1 MAIATAGSTK
11 LNENFIRCSFY
22 EILTRYLSN
31 CYTFGMEMNLPSGR
45 ADLVLTGIPGTTFHN
60 DCRVIEFKYFKAK
73 DAAQVEELA
82 AARPEDAAQVKVPSM
97 RVSS

>member
-1 MAIATAGSTK
+1 
-11 LNENFIRCSFY
+11 
-22 EILTRYLSN
+22 
-31 CYTFGMEMNLPSGR
+31 MEMNLPSGR

-82 AARPEDAAQVKVPSM
+82 AARPEDAAQVKGYAEDINRRFPDYRM
-97 RVSS
+97 RCYVVYIAAGKAYKVWEV